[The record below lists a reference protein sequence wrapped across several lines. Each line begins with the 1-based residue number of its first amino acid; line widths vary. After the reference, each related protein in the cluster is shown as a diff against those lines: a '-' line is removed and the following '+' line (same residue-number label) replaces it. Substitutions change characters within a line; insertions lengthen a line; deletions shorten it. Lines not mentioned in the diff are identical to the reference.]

1 MSVVTNP
8 LVKIDVVIGENTRQI
23 LSETTLILP
32 VPAIKIRDIV
42 VRVRDLDTQVIENKV
57 IVQGVLHKQIFFVG
71 TDNVVRHIAEDVPFS
86 TFLDIPGALPGMD
99 VQVHPTI
106 EAVIPILLN
115 PTTLLQ
121 KIVLEIFIKVTEKR
135 QINIALGDGPL
146 VRVNEV
152 VGEGTVQTL
161 EETVVT
167 LDCPAIKVDA
177 IDATVKDIT
186 FELIDDKVIIQGI
199 IHKQIFY
206 ICEDNIEHHQA
217 EDVPFSVFVDIP
229 GATAGMDVQVH
240 PTVEFVAFTLETP
253 TTLRQKVVLEIFVKV
268 TERVQL
274 QVALGT
280 GPLVKVEAVRGENTQ
295 QFLSETIVTLP
306 VPAIKVREI
315 DAKVENITTEILEDK
330 VIIQGTIHKQI
341 YFIDTNNVE
350 REFTELVPFS
360 TFIDVPGA
368 EEGFNVE
375 VVARIEFVGFNLL
388 NEVELEQKVVVE
400 LFVKVT
406 ETVQILVE
414 EVQVGPY
421 VPPYIPSNNSVTP

>member
-42 VRVRDLDTQVIENKV
+42 ARVQDITTEVIENKV
-57 IVQGVLHKQIFFVG
+57 IVQGIIHKQIFFVG
-71 TDNVVRHIAEDVPFS
+71 TDNVVRHITEDVPFS

-121 KIVLEIFIKVTEKR
+121 KIVIEFFVKVTEKR

-167 LDCPAIKVDA
+167 LPCPAIKVDA
-177 IDATVKDIT
+177 IEATVRDIT
-186 FELIDDKVIIQGI
+186 YELIEDKVIVQGI
-199 IHKQIFY
+199 IHKQIYF
-206 ICEDNIEHHQA
+206 ICEDNIEHHMA
-217 EDVPFSVFVDIP
+217 EDVPFSVFIDIP
-229 GATAGMDVQVH
+229 GATDGMDVQVH
-240 PTVEFVAFTLETP
+240 PTVEFVAFTLENS

-280 GPLVKVEAVRGENTQ
+280 GPLVKVEAVRGENTT
-295 QFLSETIVTLP
+295 QFLSETTVTLP

-315 DAKVENITTEILEDK
+315 DARIEEITTEVLQDK
-330 VIIQGTIHKQI
+330 VIIQGIIHKQI
-341 YFIDTNNVE
+341 YFVDTDNIE
-350 REFTELVPFS
+350 RELTELVPFS
-360 TFIDVPGA
+360 TFVDVPGA
-368 EEGFNVE
+368 EEGFNVD
-375 VVARIEFVGFNLL
+375 VASRIEFVGFNLL
-388 NEVELEQKVVVE
+388 TEFDLQQKVVIE

-414 EVQVGPY
+414 EVIVGPY
-421 VPPYIPSNNSVTP
+421 VPPYTLTVTDNIF